1 MSINNQ
7 LLQLVRKHYSI
18 IIILLL
24 ALVLRLF
31 ALYEYGLNLTLNSD
45 DVGYTKSARVLIQ
58 TGMLTYHQIGE
69 PTVHIMPGQ
78 SFLLA
83 LVFLIFGFEE
93 VGLYAARVV
102 ISLFGITSILFVYLI
117 GKYVFNKCTGLI
129 AAFLLAIFVPQ
140 ILTDNLLL
148 TESPFMA
155 GMYVLLYCSLKLA
168 NERKWSYFFGVIF
181 SYLFCLMFRPTIALY
196 PLVLLIYLLLKKYPL
211 KMMLKQF
218 LIALVLLLIVL
229 GPWWIR
235 NYIHYHEFIPLSG
248 GTGNPLLLGTYQG
261 SGYRYGEPY
270 DDVIKKI
277 NKEHPNISA
286 YENMNLQK
294 EAAIDRIKLWW
305 KSDPKSFLR
314 SYTIE
319 KTIKQWNTS
328 FYWKEIFGV
337 KIELMQKIHKLTMV
351 LATISMIL
359 SIFLYKRSLSE
370 NVLLFGILAYFTVLN
385 NIFFAFDR
393 YNQPLMSIW
402 FLFIGSII
410 SYFSQKTKSIFRLR
424 S

>member
-1 MSINNQ
+1 MSINKS
-7 LLQLVRKHYSI
+7 LQYVRKHYLIISI
-18 IIILLL
+18 LIL
-24 ALVLRLF
+24 AFFLRVF

-83 LVFLIFGFEE
+83 LVFLLFGYEE
-93 VGLYAARVV
+93 IGLYAARIV
-102 ISLFGITSILFVYLI
+102 ISLFGVTSIYFVYLI
-117 GKYVFNKCTGLI
+117 GTYVFNKWTGLI

-155 GMYVLLYCSLKLA
+155 GMYILLYSSLKLG
-168 NERKWSYFFGVIF
+168 NEQNWYYFFGVIF
-181 SYLFCLMFRPTIALY
+181 AYLFCIMFRPTIALY
-196 PLVLLIYLLLKKYPL
+196 PFLLLVYLLIKKYPIKL
-211 KMMLKQF
+211 MFKQF
-218 LIALVLLLIVL
+218 MVALILLLLVL

-261 SGYRYGEPY
+261 SGYKYGESY
-270 DDVIKKI
+270 DDILEKI
-277 NKEHPNISA
+277 NENYPNITA
-286 YENMNLQK
+286 YENMELQK
-294 EAAIDRIKLWW
+294 EIAIDRMKLWW
-305 KSDPKSFLR
+305 DSDLKSFIK
-314 SYTIE
+314 SYTID
-319 KTIKQWNTS
+319 KTIKQWSTQ
-328 FYWKEIFGV
+328 FYWVEIFGFTNE
-337 KIELMQKIHKLTMV
+337 IIQKIHKVIMIFGV
-351 LATISMIL
+351 LSMIFVP
-359 SIFLYKRSLSE
+359 ILYKRIFPEYL
-370 NVLLFGILAYFTVLN
+370 LLFGILAYFTVLN

-402 FLFIGSII
+402 FIFIGAVVSFLLKKII
-410 SYFSQKTKSIFRLR
+410 NALPS
-424 S
+424 